1 MILPPPTY
9 QTAGT
14 PSLRALHTLRL
25 PLLLLI
31 LLALSVGC
39 RKDLQ
44 FTDDSGVTLEFSEDS
59 VLFDTI
65 FTTVGSVTK
74 RFVARNTG
82 DMAVKV
88 DVALEG
94 GSPSPFRINVDGASG
109 ISFTDVEILGGDS
122 IFIFVEATL
131 GPGGSDDPFIIE
143 DHILFNTNGNDQ
155 EVLLTAWG
163 QDAHFFYPDAGG
175 GGLPKYSIIAG
186 EDDDGNVICETV
198 TWPNDKPYVI
208 YGYGVVD
215 SCSTLIID
223 PGVRVY
229 VHGGGGLWIYRFGRI
244 QALGQPDDR
253 ITFQGD
259 RLEPQYQDVPGQW
272 ERIWVNDGAAGQD
285 NEFRNCDIR
294 NALVGIQCEN
304 FPYYPNAATSEA
316 KLILDKVSIRGCSA
330 AGLLSRNYRV
340 TATNTLFADCGQYS
354 VALTGGGQYDFNFI
368 TVANYWN
375 VSGAIRNSPA
385 FVMTNTYE
393 DLINSVLQVR
403 EIFTS
408 SFRNMI
414 VEGGNTNEFL
424 IELDP
429 GNAADYTFR
438 NCILRTDQ
446 PTNDTVPF
454 PDQLTIWRN
463 QNPGFT
469 DVGAAGF
476 HLGSVNAFAVDKGF
490 AGTGVFDDL
499 DGDARDASPDV
510 GCYEFTP

>member
-1 MILPPPTY
+1 M
-9 QTAGT
+9 
-14 PSLRALHTLRL
+14 
-25 PLLLLI
+25 
-31 LLALSVGC
+31 GC

-44 FTDDSGVTLEFSEDS
+44 FTDDPGVTLEFSEDS

-65 FTTVGSVTK
+65 FTTLGSVTK
-74 RFVARNTG
+74 RFVARNNG
-82 DMAVKV
+82 NLAVKV
-88 DVALEG
+88 DIALEG
-94 GSPSPFRINVDGASG
+94 GSPSPFRMNVDGATG
-109 ISFTDVEILGGDS
+109 ITFIDVEILGGDS
-122 IFIFVEATL
+122 IFVFVEATL

-143 DHILFNTNGNDQ
+143 DHILFNTNGNAQ

-163 QDAHFFYPDAGG
+163 QDAHFFYPDRGG
-175 GGLPKYSIIAG
+175 GGLPEYSIIAG
-186 EDDDGNVICETV
+186 WDEVLDTTVCETV

-244 QALGQPDDR
+244 QALGLPDDR

-272 ERIWVNDGAAGQD
+272 ERIWINDGALDQD

-304 FPYYPNAATSEA
+304 FPFYPNAATSEA

-393 DLINSVLQVR
+393 DLINNVLQVR

-408 SFRNMI
+408 TFRNMI
-414 VEGGNTNEFL
+414 VEGANTNEFL

-429 GNAADYTFR
+429 GNAADHTFR

-446 PTNDTVPF
+446 QTNDTGHF

-463 QNPGFT
+463 QSPGFT
-469 DVGAAGF
+469 DVGAADF
-476 HLGSVNAFAVDKGF
+476 HLASINAFAVDKGF

-499 DGDARDASPDV
+499 DGDARDAAPDV

>member
-1 MILPPPTY
+1 M
-9 QTAGT
+9 
-14 PSLRALHTLRL
+14 
-25 PLLLLI
+25 
-31 LLALSVGC
+31 GC

-44 FTDDSGVTLEFSEDS
+44 FTDDPGVTLEFSEDS

-65 FTTVGSVTK
+65 FTSVGSVTK
-74 RFVARNTG
+74 RFVARNNGTF
-82 DMAVKV
+82 AVKV
-88 DVALEG
+88 DIALEG
-94 GSPSPFRINVDGASG
+94 GSPSPFRMNVDGATG
-109 ISFTDVEILGGDS
+109 ITFIDVEILGGDS
-122 IFIFVEATL
+122 IFVFVEATL

-143 DHILFNTNGNDQ
+143 DHILFNTNGNAQ

-163 QDAHFFYPDAGG
+163 QDAHFFYPDRGG
-175 GGLPKYSIIAG
+175 GGLPEYSIIAG
-186 EDDDGNVICETV
+186 WDEVLDTTVCETV

-223 PGVRVY
+223 PSVRVY

-244 QALGQPDDR
+244 QAMGLPDDR

-272 ERIWVNDGAAGQD
+272 ERIWINDGALDQD

-304 FPYYPNAATSEA
+304 FPFYPNAATSEA

-393 DLINSVLQVR
+393 DLINNVLQVR

-408 SFRNMI
+408 TFRNMI
-414 VEGGNTNEFL
+414 VEGANTNEFL

-429 GNAADYTFR
+429 GNAADHTFR

-446 PTNDTVPF
+446 QTNDTGHF

-469 DVGAAGF
+469 DVGAADF
-476 HLGSVNAFAVDKGF
+476 HLASINAFAVDKGF

-499 DGDARDASPDV
+499 DGDARDAAPDV